1 MENSSKRTTRNEEI
15 RKMVLAAILIAIIIL
30 MTFVPELGYIT
41 VFAVPITIIHIPVI
55 IGGILLGRKYG
66 LILGLVFGLGSMTRS
81 FMEYSL
87 YAPFTNPI
95 VSVLPRM
102 FVGLIASDVY
112 NFFTKLIKNSKV
124 SVPFAMGAVTFIHSL
139 IVVPLLYLVWKN
151 GFFFFAKD
159 FAFQPEGTIFV
170 YVWSLFVSNSF
181 LEIALAILIGTPVV
195 IVMNIIKKNQK

>member
-1 MENSSKRTTRNEEI
+1 MENLNKRSTRNEEI

-30 MTFVPELGYIT
+30 MTFVPQLGYIT
-41 VFAVPITIIHIPVI
+41 IFAVPITIIHIPVI

-102 FVGLIASDVY
+102 FIGLIASDIY
-112 NFFTKLIKNSKV
+112 NFFTKIIKNDKV
-124 SVPFAMGAVTFIHSL
+124 SVPFAMGAVTFIHSI
-139 IVVPLLYLVWKN
+139 IVIPLLYLVWKS

-170 YVWSLFVSNSF
+170 YVWGLFVSNSF

-195 IVMNIIKKNQK
+195 IVMNVIRKNQK